1 MFRKLVRPVA
11 TALFSTTAIIAI
23 AMPAQAQSLDVPAGS
38 THALTADESADTLS
52 GAGEIN
58 LSNYVLTVGADGSS
72 STFDG
77 NIVESGWA
85 LAGSW
90 NPYQGPTWTTGTAP
104 TRSAV
109 ETAAFLFGGSAVDYR
124 ISSVSNQAGDI
135 NDMAWYDV
143 YAVGRSLFA
152 DDYKVDGNGDGLYN
166 QPGDTSAYVQ
176 DNFVTD
182 TNYAFTF
189 ASGVGGLTKVGAGTL
204 TLNGINDWS
213 GTTTISGGALIGNT
227 NSISGSTIVND
238 ASLVYDQDFDGAV
251 AQSISGGG
259 SLTKLGT
266 GTVTLTGVTGYSGD
280 TLIQEGTLALSGA
293 DASLGSSR
301 VVVDGTL
308 DVSQTLS
315 AGVNTIDKVDAF
327 YGTFLGS
334 TTAGVSSTL
343 NWQAAGYYING
354 VFAFTDASGRIS
366 SVIRTNADDNYTFYN
381 VLSGDPLI
389 GTQCTA
395 SGSVACIVAT
405 GSPQSLIPA
414 LSAIN
419 GGQGLFDGSPTVH
432 FDVTVTDTFGRPEV
446 LSLAGTGFVNLGSAR
461 LTINDAGD
469 EFAGIIRGAGSIEV
483 RGGTQILSGANTYSG
498 GTVVNGGIVRA
509 LNTQAFGTGTITM
522 VDPTVQFGVSGTY
535 ANNILLAAVDPVG
548 DPSRLEADNGVVA
561 TLSGTITEAS
571 AGQPLQFGVVGGT
584 GSAGFILTNGANSW
598 TGTTTVESGII
609 VQGTTASIS
618 GSDVV
623 NNGGLI
629 YDQDVDGTLAQLVS
643 GTGGLTKAGTGIVT
657 LGAANSYTG
666 TTAVLDGTLALG
678 ADERIADTGLL
689 AVTAPGTFDLAGF
702 TETLGGLTGDGTVVV
717 DGTLVVDQD
726 IDLQFAGT
734 LTDGAISATDEFR
747 KAGVGLL
754 DLTGTGDFAG
764 TVTAAEGTLAVNGSL
779 ANAGFV
785 VLDGARLQGNGTLG
799 SLVVNSGAVLAPGN
813 GIGHLSVAGSLTF
826 AAGSTYEVEITPTMS
841 DLTSVGGNITIDGG
855 TVSVLAGAGVY
866 SPLTDYLILEA
877 DGTVTGTFADVTSDL
892 AFLDPT
898 LVYTA
903 DEVHLQMR
911 RNDIDFS
918 DAAITP
924 NQVAVSDALQSLG
937 SGALYDAI
945 LVQSEEG
952 ARTAY
957 DALSGEIYAS
967 TPTVLAQ
974 QGDRLRI
981 AMLNA
986 DAVASQGF
994 ALWADAKAGHSHFDF
1009 TRAGS
1014 RDTVADHR
1022 DMLAG
1027 LQWRGAGFSLVAGGG
1042 TSGADISL
1050 GARGSKADI
1059 NSSTLGAQL
1068 AFRSNRIRLSAGFA
1082 VAWHDIDT
1090 DRTIEFPGFSDATS
1104 ASQDG
1109 RTHTIYAEA
1118 AYQGGLPGL
1127 ALEPFVGLSRQR
1139 VKIDGTLESGGD
1151 AALAVGRTRLNSTM
1165 SEVGIRFGGSA
1176 STVQNG
1182 FQPVG
1187 TVAWQHL
1194 FGDRTGEMTAAF
1206 DVGGDPFTI
1215 GGARRGRNALRINAG
1230 LGYRINSLDV
1240 GLSYDGRVAGVDTDH
1255 GIRLTAAVKF

>member
-1 MFRKLVRPVA
+1 MLRKLLRPA
-11 TALFSTTAIIAI
+11 AALLSTTALIAI
-23 AMPAQAQSLDVPAGS
+23 AAPAQAQNLDVPAGE
-38 THALTADESADTLS
+38 THALVADESADTLS

-77 NIVESGWA
+77 SIVESGWA

-104 TRSAV
+104 TRSAI
-109 ETAAFLFGGSAVDYR
+109 ETAALLFGGSATDYR

-135 NDMAWYDV
+135 DDMAWYDV

-152 DDYKVDGNGDGLYN
+152 DDYKVDGNGNGLYD
-166 QPGDTSAYVQ
+166 QPGDTSAYVA

-189 ASGVGGLTKVGAGTL
+189 ASGIGGLTKIGAGTL
-204 TLNGINDWS
+204 TLNGTGDWS
-213 GTTTISGGALIGNT
+213 GTTTISGGALVGT
-227 NSISGSTIVND
+227 TSSISGSTIVND
-238 ASLVYDQDFDGAV
+238 ASLIYDQDFDGTV
-251 AQSISGGG
+251 AQSIGGTG
-259 SLTKLGT
+259 SLTKQGT
-266 GTVTLTGVTGYSGD
+266 GTVTLTGVTNYSGD

-293 DASLGSSR
+293 DASLANSR

-315 AGVNTIDKVDAF
+315 AGVNTVDKVDDF

-343 NWQAAGYYING
+343 NWQAAGFFITG
-354 VFAFTDASGRIS
+354 TFAFTDASGRIS
-366 SVIRTNADDNYTFYN
+366 SVIRTNADDNYTFNN

-395 SGSVACIVAT
+395 SAGVACIVAT

-414 LSAIN
+414 LSAMN
-419 GGQGLFDGSPTVH
+419 GGQGLFNNTAGVH

-461 LTINDAGD
+461 LTINDADD
-469 EFAGIIRGAGSIEV
+469 EFSGVISGAGSIEV
-483 RGGTQILSGANTYSG
+483 RGGTQVLSGANTYSG

-509 LNTQAFGTGTITM
+509 LNTQAFGTGQITM

-535 ANNILLAAVDPVG
+535 ANDILLASVDPVN
-548 DPSRLEADNGVVA
+548 DPSRLEADDGVVA
-561 TLSGTITEAS
+561 TLSGAITEAS
-571 AGQPLQFGVVGGT
+571 AGQPLQFGVAGGT
-584 GSAGFILTNGANSW
+584 GNAGFILTNGGNFW
-598 TGTTTVESGII
+598 TGTTTVETG
-609 VQGTTASIS
+609 VVLQGTTASIS
-618 GSDVV
+618 GGDIV

-629 YDQDVDGTLAQLVS
+629 YDQDVDGTLAQIVS
-643 GTGGLTKAGTGIVT
+643 GSGSLAKAGTGTVT
-657 LGAANSYTG
+657 LAAANGYTG
-666 TTAVLDGTLALG
+666 TTVVLDGTLAIG
-678 ADERIADTGLL
+678 AGERIADTGLL
-689 AVTAPGTFDLAGF
+689 AVAAPGTFDLAGF
-702 TETLGGLTGDGTVVV
+702 TETVGGLTGDGTVVV

-726 IDLQFAGT
+726 IDTQFAGI
-734 LTDGAISATDEFR
+734 LTDGIVAATDEFR
-747 KAGVGLL
+747 KSGTGLL
-754 DLTGTGDFAG
+754 DLTGTSDFAG

-779 ANAGFV
+779 ANAAFA

-799 SLVVNSGAVLAPGN
+799 SLVVNPGAVLAPGN
-813 GIGHLSVAGSLTF
+813 SIGHLTVAGDLTF
-826 AAGSTYEVEITPTMS
+826 AAGSTYEVEITPAMG
-841 DLTSVGGNITIDGG
+841 DLISAGGNIVIDGG

-866 SPLTDYLILEA
+866 SPLTDYLILESG
-877 DGTVTGTFADVTSDL
+877 GTVTGTFDSVTSNL

-911 RNDIDFS
+911 RNDIEFS
-918 DAAITP
+918 DAAVTP

-945 LVQSEEG
+945 LVQSVEG

-957 DALSGEIYAS
+957 NALSGEIYAS
-967 TPTVLAQ
+967 TPAVLAQ

-981 AMLNA
+981 AMLDA
-986 DAVASQGF
+986 DAGASDGF
-994 ALWADAKAGHSHFDF
+994 ALWADAKAGHSSLSY
-1009 TRAGS
+1009 TNAGS
-1014 RDTVADHR
+1014 RDITADHR

-1027 LQWRGAGFSLVAGGG
+1027 LQWRGGGFSMAAGGG
-1042 TSGADISL
+1042 ISSADVSL
-1050 GARGSKADI
+1050 GSRGSKADV
-1059 NSSTLGAQL
+1059 NSSTLGAQM
-1068 AFRSNRIRLSAGFA
+1068 AFRSNRIRLSGGIAW
-1082 VAWHDIDT
+1082 AWHDIDT
-1090 DRTIEFPGFSDATS
+1090 DRSIAFPGFTDATR

-1109 RTHTIYAEA
+1109 RTRTIYAEA
-1118 AYQGGLPGL
+1118 AYQGAMGGISV
-1127 ALEPFVGLSRQR
+1127 EPFAGLSNQQVRTEA
-1139 VKIDGTLESGGD
+1139 VLESGGD
-1151 AALAVGRTRLNSTM
+1151 ASLAVGPVKLNSTM
-1165 SEVGIRFGGSA
+1165 SEAGFRFGGA
-1176 STVQNG
+1176 DG
-1182 FQPVG
+1182 GLRPVG

-1194 FGDRTGEMTAAF
+1194 FGDRTGRMMAAF

-1215 GGARRGRNALRINAG
+1215 GGARRSRNALRVNAG
-1230 LGYRINSLDV
+1230 LGYRVHSIDL
-1240 GLSYDGRVAGVDTDH
+1240 GLSYDGRLSGLDTDH
-1255 GIRLTAAVKF
+1255 GLRLTAALKF